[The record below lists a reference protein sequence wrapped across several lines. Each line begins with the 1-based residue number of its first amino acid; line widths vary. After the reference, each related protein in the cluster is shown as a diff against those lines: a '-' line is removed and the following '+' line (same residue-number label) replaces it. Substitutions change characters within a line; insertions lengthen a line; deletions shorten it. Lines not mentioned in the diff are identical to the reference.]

1 MSWMNEWTNECVSS
15 VKAIR
20 MICGLLFRTW
30 LDSHKYSGPT
40 QWCTPEEGT
49 CWNFILFESHT
60 KCSKQWYLKKK
71 KSVTCNVS
79 WVQWKCFTVG
89 FPGYSLYV
97 SKQADRMIGGS
108 SGKKTMNSSYFHWA
122 GFETLY
128 NNYERG
134 SLKVSGALV
143 KKQISKKTW
152 HIRSS

>member
-20 MICGLLFRTW
+20 MICGLLLRTW

-40 QWCTPEEGT
+40 QWCTPEEGN
-49 CWNFILFESHT
+49 CWNLILHESHT
-60 KCSKQWYLKKK
+60 ECSKQCHLKEKR
-71 KSVTCNVS
+71 SVTCNVS

-108 SGKKTMNSSYFHWA
+108 SGKNNEFLIFSLSWIWD
-122 GFETLY
+122 TLQQLWTRLT
-128 NNYERG
+128 E
-134 SLKVSGALV
+134 SLWSFGK
-143 KKQISKKTW
+143 ITN
-152 HIRSS
+152 

>member
-1 MSWMNEWTNECVSS
+1 MPWMNEWTNECVSS

-60 KCSKQWYLKKK
+60 KCSKQCQLRKKR
-71 KSVTCNVS
+71 SVTCNVS

-108 SGKKTMNSSYFHWA
+108 SGKKQWIPHIWPPQVIDACKKRSHFYCICSYWDC
-122 GFETLY
+122 ENMQL
-128 NNYERG
+128 
-134 SLKVSGALV
+134 
-143 KKQISKKTW
+143 
-152 HIRSS
+152 